1 MKHNGS
7 PVRHRQPELVPA
19 PGRERHRA
27 HRGVASPLRACGADA
42 RRPCN
47 LLFTDCFAFCIF
59 YLYIYA
65 RTFSK
70 KKKSIRGACVFGT
83 LQFFSFVAGSRVPSR
98 SAAVI
103 SPRNYPL
110 ALHVFPRSGNPMC
123 VGVKKSNDVVI
134 VGFLQMASR
143 CAHFSCSR
151 FSQLDTTEILLSH
164 LVVL

>member
-1 MKHNGS
+1 MLTGALLLHCG
-7 PVRHRQPELVPA
+7 PVGQTPGGPA
-19 PGRERHRA
+19 TCFLRT
-27 HRGVASPLRACGADA
+27 VLLSAS
-42 RRPCN
+42 
-47 LLFTDCFAFCIF
+47 FICISMHVHF
-59 YLYIYA
+59 Q
-65 RTFSK
+65 K

-134 VGFLQMASR
+134 AGFLQMASR